1 MVGLDVRPMTE
12 DDREVAFPIYM
23 EAFGGGPEDL
33 ASIVDL
39 PVADRWVLT
48 DEGTIV
54 GALRLLRF
62 GHYLGGRSV
71 PAAGIA
77 AVAISPRARGKG
89 AGVTLMREVLRESA
103 ADGLPLSTLF
113 MSTMAPYRSV
123 GYEISGVRNR
133 YRAPLSTVTRG
144 STADVETWDDDNLG
158 EIVDCHRRFAQTQ
171 NGIMDRTDE
180 WWHKRVFRPLGANEF
195 LYRYLVRD
203 QQGVV
208 RGYAVYT
215 HHQETGHFPDNWVP
229 GDSAVI
235 GLATRDLV
243 WETREA
249 ASALLNLAAGH
260 WSSGTNL
267 YWSGPAADPLL
278 TLFKDR
284 LPVVDS
290 AYTWMA
296 RLSDVA
302 GCLTARGYHAE
313 ADVAVEFRVVDAT
326 LPDNE
331 GCYRLEVSGGKAA
344 VERIDDAK
352 TTVTVGGLA
361 AMYTSSLHP
370 YDAKRAGFL
379 EPGSDKD
386 VESLAAAFAG
396 PSPWL
401 IEFF

>member
-1 MVGLDVRPMTE
+1 
-12 DDREVAFPIYM
+12 
-23 EAFGGGPEDL
+23 
-33 ASIVDL
+33 
-39 PVADRWVLT
+39 
-48 DEGTIV
+48 
-54 GALRLLRF
+54 
-62 GHYLGGRSV
+62 
-71 PAAGIA
+71 
-77 AVAISPRARGKG
+77 
-89 AGVTLMREVLRESA
+89 
-103 ADGLPLSTLF
+103 
-113 MSTMAPYRSV
+113 MSTMAPYRAV
-123 GYEISGVRNR
+123 GYEIAGVRNR
-133 YRAPLSTVTRG
+133 YRAALPTLTRG
-144 STADVETWDDDNLG
+144 PSADVETWGDDALG
-158 EIVDCHRRFAQTQ
+158 EVIDCHRRVAMTQ
-171 NGIMDRTDE
+171 NGMMDRTEE
-180 WWHKRVFRPLGANEF
+180 WWHKRVFTPLDTNQF

-203 QQGVV
+203 HEGVV
-208 RGYAVYT
+208 RGYAIYT
-215 HHQETGHFPDNWVP
+215 HHHEPGHFPDNWVP

-235 GLATRDLV
+235 GLAMRDLV
-243 WETREA
+243 WETKAA

-278 TLFKDR
+278 TFFRDR

-302 GCLTARGYHAE
+302 AALTARGYQAE
-313 ADVAVEFRVVDAT
+313 ADVSVEFRVVDET

-331 GCYRLEVSGGKAA
+331 GAYRLEVSGGKAS
-344 VERIDDAK
+344 VESVADAK

-361 AMYTSSLHP
+361 AIFTSSLHP
-370 YDAKRAGFL
+370 YDAVRAGFL